1 MVKFLHTN
9 PCQFPLDVINDKN
22 LQIENIFD
30 VLGYRRNRFSSSP
43 LLIVTFA
50 NCKVL
55 AKVIALIFEN
65 LTISSR
71 EMS

>member
-1 MVKFLHTN
+1 MVKFLHTT

-30 VLGYRRNRFSSSP
+30 VLGYRRNRFSSP
-43 LLIVTFA
+43 LLIVKFA